1 MSSSSLEDSTSAP
14 AHAIE
19 YTAATVRF
27 GETLA
32 VDSLELAIPSGRTTA
47 LIGPS
52 GCGKTTLL
60 RLAVGLQR
68 ATSGTVRVLGQSLA
82 RATLDSLRHSIGYV
96 VQEGGLF
103 PHLSCAANVALVA
116 EHLDWKRERVRARTS
131 ELCEL
136 VQLSE
141 ELMQRV
147 PGQLSGGQRQRVG
160 LMRAL
165 FLDPELL
172 LFDEPLAALD
182 PMVRAELQDDLK
194 QIFARLEKSVL
205 LVTHDLAEAGYL
217 ADELILMRAGRV
229 VQRGGLR
236 EMLEQP
242 AERFVTEFVSAQRG
256 ARDLLAEAQP

>member
-1 MSSSSLEDSTSAP
+1 MSSQAKEDSTSTP
-14 AHAIE
+14 PFAIE
-19 YTAATVRF
+19 YSAVTVRF
-27 GETLA
+27 PETLA
-32 VDSLELAIPSGRTTA
+32 VDALELSIPSSRTTA

-60 RLAVGLQR
+60 RLAVGLQN
-68 ATSGTVRVLGQSLA
+68 ATSGAVRVLGQPLEA
-82 RATLDSLRHSIGYV
+82 TTLDQLRHSIGYV

-103 PHLSCAANVALVA
+103 PHLSCADNVALVA
-116 EHLDWKRERVRARTS
+116 EHLGWTRERVRARTS

-141 ELMQRV
+141 ELMQRA
-147 PGQLSGGQRQRVG
+147 PGELSGGQRQRVG

-194 QIFARLEKSVL
+194 KIFARLEKSVL

-217 ADELILMRAGRV
+217 ADDIILMRAGRV

-242 AERFVTEFVSAQRG
+242 VEPFVTEFVSAQRG
-256 ARDLLAEAQP
+256 ARDLLAEAQQ